1 MSNYIALFFTLG
13 LAYPWVS
20 VRLATYY
27 AGRTKLIMQG
37 SLDDYVAGEVEAV
50 SALGEE
56 IGEAFD
62 VEGTGSNQEVPGE

>member
-1 MSNYIALFFTLG
+1 MSNLLVLIATLG

-20 VRLATYY
+20 VRLAKYY
-27 AGRTKLIMQG
+27 AENTMFFFKI
-37 SLDDYVAGEVEAV
+37 SLDDFVAGEEETL

-62 VEGTGSNQEVPGE
+62 MDMDIAI